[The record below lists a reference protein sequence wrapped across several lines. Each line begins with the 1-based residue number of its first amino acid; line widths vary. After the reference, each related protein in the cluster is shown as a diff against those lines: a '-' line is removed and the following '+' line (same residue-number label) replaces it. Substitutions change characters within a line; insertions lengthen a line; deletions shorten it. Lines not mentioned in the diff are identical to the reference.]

1 MYVYPWWWC
10 SASAWVRLWCTL
22 CVKFFF
28 GKSYLNVYECIT
40 YIFMCIH
47 HDDAPRARG
56 RVCTWTYHV
65 YICTSIIMMLERVG
79 MSWQQFEC
87 KRFMRVTWLIHLRHE
102 SFHLCDMTHPHVWHD
117 LFTFLCIVWLIYQCE
132 VIHSYVWHD
141 SFIFVTWLTHMCD
154 MTHSYVWH
162 DSLIWVTW
170 LIHMCD
176 WVHSCV
182 QDDSFTFDM
191 PHSHMWLDAFICVT
205 WLIYTRDVTAV
216 EAGTCS
222 GCRVTHMNQSC
233 HTFGCV
239 IVLSCVASVTW
250 LIHVCDMTH

>member
-1 MYVYPWWWC
+1 MMMLRERMGASLVYFVC
-10 SASAWVRLWCTL
+10 EV
-22 CVKFFF
+22 FFWEIIF
-28 GKSYLNVYECIT
+28 NVYKYIT

-65 YICTSIIMMLERVG
+65 YVCTYIIMMLERVG
-79 MSWQQFEC
+79 MSLATIQMQEVHACDMTHSYMAWIISLMWHDASAC
-87 KRFMRVTWLIHLRHE
+87 VTWLIHLFVH
-102 SFHLCDMTHPHVWHD
+102 SMTDLSVWSD
-117 LFTFLCIVWLIYQCE
+117 TLIC
-132 VIHSYVWHD
+132 
-141 SFIFVTWLTHMCD
+141 VTWLIH
-154 MTHSYVWH
+154 VWH
-162 DSLIWVTW
+162 DSLICVTW

-182 QDDSFTFDM
+182 QRDSFTFDM

-222 GCRVTHMNQSC
+222 GCHITHMNQSC
-233 HTFGCV
+233 HTYECV
-239 IVLSCVASVTW
+239 IVLSRVASVTW
-250 LIHVCDMTH
+250 LIHLCNMTY